1 MCTSCALASDAR
13 DESNHVY
20 TEKGRLC
27 FDTNQAIQRWHI
39 VELDVMGHYSKLY
52 RLPDGKW
59 IRRGPFSSM
68 S

>member
-1 MCTSCALASDAR
+1 MCTSCALASDDR
-13 DESNHVY
+13 DESNMFT
-20 TEKGRLC
+20 TEKGRLR

-39 VELDVMGHYSKLY
+39 VELDVMGHYCKPY

-59 IRRGPFSSM
+59 ICRGPFSSM